1 MRLHPAREQGMS
13 PEKVEAMNREQ
24 QQLAES
30 AARMDAIIA
39 KVCCVGLLVLIVYQL
54 WEKFA

>member
-1 MRLHPAREQGMS
+1 
-13 PEKVEAMNREQ
+13 MNREQ